1 MGRKK
6 KRVYECAR
14 GHVRFACK
22 RFGGGEEPVERCVA
36 VSSCVM
42 KINVP
47 LPHWLLV
54 LFDNSYIND

>member
-1 MGRKK
+1 M
-6 KRVYECAR
+6 
-14 GHVRFACK
+14 RFACK

-47 LPHWLLV
+47 LPYWLLV